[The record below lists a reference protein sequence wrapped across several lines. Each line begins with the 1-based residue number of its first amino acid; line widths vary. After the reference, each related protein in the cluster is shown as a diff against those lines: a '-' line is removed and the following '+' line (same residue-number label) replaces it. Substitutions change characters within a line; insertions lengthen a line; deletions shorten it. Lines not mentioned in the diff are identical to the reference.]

1 MPYLW
6 RSQREIPE
14 GSLGGQAII
23 LLIARI
29 YERGCSMNKFTE
41 VAKIEELK
49 SGTMKTVIAG
59 GREILLARVGD
70 KYYATDNRCP
80 HMKGDLS
87 QGKLEGTVVTC
98 PVHGSQFDISN
109 GQVVRWLKG
118 GLMSKLGGAFKLSR
132 ALRVYN
138 VKVEDGKVLVEF

>member
-1 MPYLW
+1 M
-6 RSQREIPE
+6 S
-14 GSLGGQAII
+14 
-23 LLIARI
+23 
-29 YERGCSMNKFTE
+29 KFTE

-49 SGTMKTVIAG
+49 SGTMKMVMAE

-70 KYYATDNRCP
+70 KYYATDDRCP

-98 PVHGSQFDISN
+98 PRHGSQFDITN

-118 GLMSKLGGAFKLSR
+118 GLMSKLGS
-132 ALRVYN
+132 ALKTPKALTVYN
-138 VKVEDGKVLVEF
+138 LKVENGKIVVEV

>member
-1 MPYLW
+1 
-6 RSQREIPE
+6 
-14 GSLGGQAII
+14 
-23 LLIARI
+23 
-29 YERGCSMNKFTE
+29 MNKFTE

-98 PVHGSQFDISN
+98 PVHGSQLDISN

-118 GLMSKLGGAFKLSR
+118 GLMSKLGS
-132 ALRVYN
+132 ALKMSKTLTVYN

>member
-1 MPYLW
+1 M
-6 RSQREIPE
+6 S
-14 GSLGGQAII
+14 
-23 LLIARI
+23 
-29 YERGCSMNKFTE
+29 KFTE
-41 VAKIEELK
+41 IAKIEELK
-49 SGTMKTVIAG
+49 SGTMKTVIAE

-70 KYYATDNRCP
+70 KYYATNSRCP

-118 GLMSKLGGAFKLSR
+118 GLMSKLGGALKMSK
-132 ALRVYN
+132 AITVYN
-138 VKVEDGKVLVEF
+138 VKVENGKVLVEV